1 MLNDLPAL
9 GECRQYRM
17 QLPRPKV
24 GKACT
29 DGFLALGLMSCE
41 AICTGLEPLP
51 DKVPAA
57 NDFCRKFMKEYPKP
71 TVHKACKHGASRG
84 FDLAAEAAREKFS
97 LNGGEDG
104 GPPAQDGE
112 LRAEPVRQA
121 AAKEAPKQEAP
132 KPPAPPL
139 PEDARRLLASLPVT
153 VDEEEVYLKIFEGQ
167 DATEE
172 ILAFCSRRR
181 PSLWPLKW
189 PRIRKSG
196 VLDDPSLRCLVDSR
210 GGFEGASKRNVAS
223 VHFALSKPRSAA
235 PFVGP
240 CQGISQGPEA
250 DEVQTRSAV
259 PRKGPLARLR
269 GPVDGSTA
277 VPSLRA
283 SLRALPWSLLRCGP
297 VRGASNRLDGARRD
311 TARTAPI
318 SRSLVLI
325 RVRWPLLS
333 PAPFCPLPPSR
344 QPVSGSGVD
353 GCLERARDPGSTSAQ
368 TAGQRKRAESVEST
382 ISEAPRRLCSK
393 PILTRKPEAPT
404 GCPTPSTAASSS

>member
-1 MLNDLPAL
+1 MLALALALLLPSAFAQQCRKECKAMLNDLPAL

-172 ILAFCSRRR
+172 ILAFCSDWM
-181 PSLWPLKW
+181 S
-189 PRIRKSG
+189 
-196 VLDDPSLRCLVDSR
+196 DS
-210 GGFEGASKRNVAS
+210 
-223 VHFALSKPRSAA
+223 
-235 PFVGP
+235 
-240 CQGISQGPEA
+240 
-250 DEVQTRSAV
+250 
-259 PRKGPLARLR
+259 
-269 GPVDGSTA
+269 
-277 VPSLRA
+277 
-283 SLRALPWSLLRCGP
+283 
-297 VRGASNRLDGARRD
+297 
-311 TARTAPI
+311 
-318 SRSLVLI
+318 
-325 RVRWPLLS
+325 
-333 PAPFCPLPPSR
+333 
-344 QPVSGSGVD
+344 VD
-353 GCLERARDPGSTSAQ
+353 GCIKQLTPH
-368 TAGQRKRAESVEST
+368 
-382 ISEAPRRLCSK
+382 
-393 PILTRKPEAPT
+393 ILKKI
-404 GCPTPSTAASSS
+404 AATLAA